1 MRFISERLLKS
12 IQVILTIVLVSAVVS
27 GCSSEMKTTQSE
39 KSTHVR
45 DEISNSDLNEEENF
59 KVEIS
64 MEEAINIAQVEAE
77 KYYANLMLTEIHSYD
92 NDEMQDIDAGVN
104 GKRQWW
110 YVNLANEASNYVS
123 ILIKDGTIIN
133 VENYDDNG
141 NNGLFSL
148 SDINITAEK
157 AVRKAQEMGLRGG
170 NPQNEEEWVSG
181 YNFKLSYASLISA
194 PEDMRLF
201 LEVIGISPEGN
212 FAHIDFDA
220 MTGELLLAEE
230 KIEYESGEIEWK
242 AFDADVNIK
251 DK

>member
-1 MRFISERLLKS
+1 MYRMRFISDRLPQK
-12 IQVILTIVLVSAVVS
+12 IQAILTIVLVSTVMS
-27 GCSSEMKTTQSE
+27 GCLSGIKTTQSDE
-39 KSTHVR
+39 STYVT
-45 DEISNSDLNEEENF
+45 DEVSDSDLNEENNS

-64 MEEAINIAQVEAE
+64 MEEAINIAQEEAE

-92 NDEMQDIDAGVN
+92 NDEKRDIDAGAN
-104 GKRQWW
+104 GERQWW
-110 YVNLANEASNYVS
+110 YVNLANEESNYVN
-123 ILIKDGTIIN
+123 ILIKDGAIVN

-148 SDINITAEK
+148 SDINITAEE
-157 AVRKAQEMGLRGG
+157 AVRKAQELGLRGG

-181 YNFKLSYASLISA
+181 YNFKLSYASLLSA

-220 MTGELLLAEE
+220 ITGEVLLAEE
-230 KIEYESGEIEWK
+230 KIEYQNGEIEWK
-242 AFDADVNIK
+242 TFGTTYR
-251 DK
+251 